1 VQSRA
6 VGGTVAIQS
15 RPYTTAKG
23 HRPARGRGERGEQME
38 EQIHERKAGEVR
50 VTQVVAFGHVW
61 EACRLR
67 ERHPR

>member
-1 VQSRA
+1 
-6 VGGTVAIQS
+6 
-15 RPYTTAKG
+15 
-23 HRPARGRGERGEQME
+23 ME